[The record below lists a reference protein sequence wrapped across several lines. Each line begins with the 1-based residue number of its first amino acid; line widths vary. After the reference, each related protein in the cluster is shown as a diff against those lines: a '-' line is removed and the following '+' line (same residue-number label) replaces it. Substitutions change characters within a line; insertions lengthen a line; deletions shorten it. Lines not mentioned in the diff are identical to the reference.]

1 MGKTAEKELQVGD
14 LIIPRPPLKQVP
26 GIILQVVDINS
37 VEQDL
42 KVFFSGED
50 NQVVWIS
57 SLDVELLK
65 YKKVNTNKAD
75 IKKK

>member
-1 MGKTAEKELQVGD
+1 MRSADEAELKVGD

-26 GIILQVVDINS
+26 GIILQIVDINS

-50 NQVVWIS
+50 NSVVWIS

-65 YKKVNTNKAD
+65 YKKMNSKRKGT
-75 IKKK
+75 KKK